1 MNWLNI
7 VSSNGQIPQDRKK
20 SNLSF
25 FFYNLASN
33 STILPLEK
41 FLEKSFEKS
50 YKKSLRYSPT
60 NRPFYNSAYLGKSL
74 EKRNL

>member
-1 MNWLNI
+1 MA
-7 VSSNGQIPQDRKK
+7 K
-20 SNLSF
+20 SHKTEKNLTF
-25 FFYNLASN
+25 LFFYNLASN
-33 STILPLEK
+33 SNILPVEK

-50 YKKSLRYSPT
+50 YKKNLRYSPT